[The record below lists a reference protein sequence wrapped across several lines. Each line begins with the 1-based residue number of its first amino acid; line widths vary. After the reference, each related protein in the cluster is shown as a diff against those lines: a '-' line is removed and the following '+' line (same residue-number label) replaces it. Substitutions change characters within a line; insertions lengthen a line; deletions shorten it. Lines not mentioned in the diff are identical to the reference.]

1 MDGHNVD
8 IGDSG
13 DSFANFATKS
23 SHEKKYHENVLKL
36 QGQNCRKW
44 PCPAVQ

>member
-23 SHEKKYHENVLKL
+23 SHEKKYHEKCSKIARTEL
-36 QGQNCRKW
+36 
-44 PCPAVQ
+44 